1 MFRFALLASG
11 VFAACS
17 PVLFAAEPEAAPPPV
32 PAEKREVLSVH
43 ETVAVLDGVAFR
55 LCRGLTALCPKECG
69 HSGEFATFTIKKYLK
84 YETPGKFADEKQ
96 PSFLIQV
103 SDFNKK
109 PRGEPAL
116 LATIGKLKPGDF
128 VRLSWRQDYVTKNGS
143 SSPERPITKLEP
155 LTKEQVAELLGR
167 K

>member
-1 MFRFALLASG
+1 MIRLALFASG
-11 VFAACS
+11 VFAAYA
-17 PVLFAAEPEAAPPPV
+17 PVLLAAEPTAASPPA

-55 LCRGLTALCPKECG
+55 LCRGLTTLCPKECG
-69 HSGEFATFTIKKYLK
+69 HSGEFATFTIKRYLK

-109 PRGEPAL
+109 PQGEPAL

-128 VRLSWRQDYVTKNGS
+128 VRLSWRQEYVTKDGNS
-143 SSPERPITKLEP
+143 FPERPVTKLEP
-155 LTKEQVAELLGR
+155 LTKEQAAELLGA